1 MAFLERIDYNGRNN
15 CEVKMISIFGAAGSG
30 KSTQGKLL
38 ADKYGWKWLSVGEV
52 LRGTGRFDEI
62 LQKGELVDD
71 AVVVELMREEIA
83 KANDEGMDVIVDGF
97 PRDEEQA
104 EMIFASRGG
113 EDSGVSGAPGASD
126 EIDEN
131 SELDERGELEEIEVA
146 IVLDVTKEELLR
158 RIFERGRVDDTEE
171 AVERRIGIF
180 EENIVKILPILEEH
194 EVKIVHLNGMG
205 TIKEVSER
213 IEAEVRKVK
222 PDMVEVFNDED
233 KDVIEND
240 TVVREGSYGE

>member
-1 MAFLERIDYNGRNN
+1 
-15 CEVKMISIFGAAGSG
+15 MISIFGAAGSG

-52 LRGTGRFDEI
+52 LRGTGEFDEI
-62 LQKGELVDD
+62 LQRGELVDD
-71 AVVVELMREEIA
+71 ATVVELMRAEVA

-104 EMIFASRGG
+104 KMIFEKVPAENSEIN
-113 EDSGVSGAPGASD
+113 ED
-126 EIDEN
+126 
-131 SELDERGELEEIEVA
+131 SELDERGEFEGIEIA
-146 IVLDVTKEELLR
+146 IILDVTKEELLR
-158 RIFERGRVDDTEE
+158 RIFERGRADDVAEV
-171 AVERRIGIF
+171 VERRIGIF
-180 EENIVKILPILEEH
+180 EENIVKILPILEAH
-194 EVKIVHLNGMG
+194 GVKIVHLDGMG

-213 IEAEVRKVK
+213 IEAEVRQVK